1 MSSIKEEAE
10 RCLKCKVPHC
20 SRACPVATPVPEV
33 MQAFLDGELRDAGA
47 LLFGNNP
54 LSAVCSV
61 VCPHERNCY
70 GHCVLNKKGTPV
82 QFYRVEEYT
91 SQFYLETYA
100 PEPAPPNGRRV
111 AVVGAG
117 PAGITASVMLAGKGY
132 GVTLFD
138 VMDAIGGALRYGIP
152 EFRLHH
158 AKLDHYRRLLD
169 ALGVKFRPNTRIGTY
184 LSGEDLFNDGYD
196 AVFVAGGAPRPQ
208 RLGLLGETLGHVAF
222 AVDYLR
228 SPGSYS
234 LGERVAVVG
243 AGNVAVDAART
254 AVRRGSTD
262 VTILNFMGPDEVAA
276 YQDEVELALI
286 DGVRFLHYS
295 KTIRITDHSVKWVGV
310 QRVEGEDGSVT
321 FEDDFTTSGDVQADA
336 VIIAV
341 GQGPAADVPDAGL
354 KMTQGGL
361 LEADDDGRTS
371 RPRVFA
377 AGDIVTG
384 PRTVVEAVAHAKR
397 AVETLDA
404 VCRTATGSAVRERTA
419 PTGHARERGEPGP
432 ADAPAAEPGGGGG

>member
-1 MSSIKEEAE
+1 MSSIKDEAE

-82 QFYRVEEYT
+82 QFYRVEEYA
-91 SQFYLETYA
+91 SQFYLETFE
-100 PEPAPPNGRRV
+100 PEPPPRNGKRV

-117 PAGITASVMLAGKGY
+117 PAGITASVMLAGRGY
-132 GVTLFD
+132 AITLFD
-138 VMDAIGGALRYGIP
+138 VMDGIGGALRYGIP

-158 AKLDHYRRLLD
+158 SKLTHYRRLLD

-228 SPGSYS
+228 SPDSYS

-254 AVRRGSTD
+254 AVRKGSTD

-295 KTIRITDHSVKWVGV
+295 KTIRITDHSVKWVRV
-310 QRVEGEDGSVT
+310 QRIEAEDGSVT
-321 FEDDFTTSGDVQADA
+321 FEDDFTQSGDVEADA

-341 GQGPAADVPDAGL
+341 GQGPAADVPDVGL
-354 KMTQGGL
+354 KLTRDGL
-361 LEADDDGRTS
+361 LVADEDGRTS
-371 RPRVFA
+371 RARVFA

-397 AVETLDA
+397 AAEALDE
-404 VCRTATGSAVRERTA
+404 VCGASTGSPVRERTA
-419 PTGHARERGEPGP
+419 PGAGVRVHDGP
-432 ADAPAAEPGGGGG
+432 APAGDAGR

>member
-1 MSSIKEEAE
+1 VTTIKEEAE
-10 RCLKCKVPHC
+10 RCLKCKVPQC
-20 SRACPVATPVPEV
+20 SKACPVHTPVPQA
-33 MQAFLDGELRDAGA
+33 MQAFLGGSLRDAGA

-61 VCPHERNCY
+61 VCPHEKNCY

-82 QFYRVEEYT
+82 QFYRVEEYA
-91 SQFYLETYA
+91 SQFFLETH
-100 PEPAPPNGRRV
+100 EPAAAPKNGRRV

-117 PAGITASVMLAGKGY
+117 PAGITASIVLAGRGY

-138 VMDAIGGALRYGIP
+138 AMDHIGGALRYGIP

-169 ALGVKFRPNTRIGTY
+169 ALGVKFRPNTRIGSC

-228 SPGSYS
+228 SPDSYT
-234 LGERVAVVG
+234 LGRRVAVVG

-254 AVRRGSTD
+254 ALRHGATE
-262 VTILNFMGPDEVAA
+262 VTLLNFMGPEEVAA
-276 YQDEVELALI
+276 FRDEVELALI
-286 DGVRFLHYS
+286 DGVQFLHYS
-295 KTIRITDHSVKWVGV
+295 KTIRITDHSVKWIRVD
-310 QRVEGEDGSVT
+310 RVEAEDGSVE
-321 FEDDFTTSGDVQADA
+321 FEDDFSVSGDVEADA

-341 GQGPAADVPDAGL
+341 GQGPASDAPDVGL
-354 KMTQGGL
+354 RLTRSGL
-361 LEADDDGRTS
+361 LEADEDGRTS

-384 PRTVVEAVAHAKR
+384 PRTVVEAVAHALR
-397 AVETLDA
+397 AAEALDE
-404 VCRTATGSAVRERTA
+404 VCRDAAGSAVRERTA
-419 PTGHARERGEPGP
+419 PGAGTQTPGAGP
-432 ADAPAAEPGGGGG
+432 EGA